1 MAALSKDPVS
11 EPAPRLE
18 YVLSNEDYVAFN
30 LHVAQT
36 HQHHRNELFRYRI
49 IGALVLAAFV
59 AIVAVT
65 MLKVG
70 PAFTLSVSVVAGAL
84 WWLLQPHALRRA
96 IRRSLTRIAN
106 ASALGAT
113 GPTRLWLDADGVHE
127 QCAGLTTS
135 ALWPVLG
142 RIEESGEHAY
152 IFISPVAAFVVPKR
166 AGTERV
172 NAFLNSV
179 RACQQSMNTSLDS
192 AG

>member
-1 MAALSKDPVS
+1 MTGRSGGGAYSWWVAALDERIKKFNANPQ
-11 EPAPRLE
+11 L
-18 YVLSNEDYVAFN
+18 AFYKI
-30 LHVAQT
+30 QT
-36 HQHHRNELFRYRI
+36 NAYKFSW
-49 IGALVLAAFV
+49 AL
-59 AIVAVT
+59 I
-65 MLKVG
+65 
-70 PAFTLSVSVVAGAL
+70 PI
-84 WWLLQPHALRRA
+84 RA
-96 IRRSLTRIAN
+96 RTSRGIRRSVTRIAN

-152 IFISPVAAFVVPKR
+152 IFVSPVAAFVVPKR

>member
-36 HQHHRNELFRYRI
+36 HQHYRNELFRYRI

-65 MLKVG
+65 MLEVG
-70 PAFTLSVSVVAGAL
+70 PAFTF
-84 WWLLQPHALRRA
+84 LQPHALRRA
-96 IRRSLTRIAN
+96 IRRSVTRIAN

-127 QCAGLTTS
+127 ECAGLTTS